1 MKNKEYEQKLI
12 DDLLSI
18 QDDLLHIGSVLADP
32 SSSLTKAL
40 ENHLAK
46 QVEYFEKR
54 IDEMTQEMP
63 ELTNFIIPGGGK
75 IGAFLQMTRTIAR
88 RVERRIIGLLE
99 KSKVDNVIVMYFN
112 RLSDLLFTMSRF
124 VNYQENEKEK
134 VWNKSF

>member
-1 MKNKEYEQKLI
+1 MSKIYTKTGDSGKTSLFDGTRVSKNNDRVDTYGSIDELNSQIGVVVSQMGNKEYEQKLI

-54 IDEMTQEMP
+54 IDEMTQ
-63 ELTNFIIPGGGK
+63 
-75 IGAFLQMTRTIAR
+75 
-88 RVERRIIGLLE
+88 
-99 KSKVDNVIVMYFN
+99 
-112 RLSDLLFTMSRF
+112 
-124 VNYQENEKEK
+124 
-134 VWNKSF
+134 